1 MGDLTLAIRGTLTS
15 ALPFFIGALVIATIY
30 LGFTGS
36 AGLVAFSLIATGAII
51 ALRVWTANGIGV
63 PLMPMIAVQQLAVN
77 TVPILNNHEILTQYS
92 QSQVT
97 AAGVEV
103 LVFLCALSFAWLM
116 GLRLMRPAP
125 PRAYA
130 LIGIDREGAGGLARM
145 GFIFVSVATVYL
157 VLQSLGYTHMLLSSL
172 PSGSSSVIMAV
183 VSAAS
188 ACGFFLLAM
197 LVGSRSVSMT
207 ARIAFWTLMAT
218 NCLLSASSLLLSSA
232 AIVVFAVWIGLFW
245 GTGRIPWRF
254 TLITLVTISFFNTGK
269 YAMRGR
275 YWETTEEENRAAFD
289 LFQLPSFYAE
299 WGRAS
304 FQTFLANDNA
314 TEDVIA
320 GRRAAPKATLGRE
333 QSLLDR
339 LNNLQ
344 NILYVIH
351 AVQEEDIPTLG
362 GKTYAVIPPLL
373 VPRILWPSKPRTHEG
388 QVMLN
393 VHFGRQLD
401 VESTFK
407 TYVAW
412 GLLAEAYGNFGAIKG
427 TLLLGLVLGLCFA
440 WAENFTAL
448 KPLLSTE
455 GFVAFIIFSG
465 LANSYEMVS
474 SVLVTAIFQSVIPV
488 IAATFPFVRRTT
500 ITRPEPRPA

>member
-1 MGDLTLAIRGTLTS
+1 MGDLTLAIRRTLGR
-15 ALPFFIGALVIATIY
+15 ALPFFIGALILATAY
-30 LGFTGS
+30 LGFTGNP
-36 AGLVAFSLIATGAII
+36 GLTAFALIALGAII
-51 ALRVWTANGIGV
+51 ALRTWATNGIGV

-77 TVPILNNHEILTQYS
+77 TVPILNGHEILTQYS
-92 QSQVT
+92 PNQIT
-97 AAGVEV
+97 DAGVEV
-103 LVFLCALSFAWLM
+103 LVFLCSLSLAWLV
-116 GLRLMRPAP
+116 GIRLMRPAP
-125 PRAYA
+125 PVAYA
-130 LIGIDREGAGGLARM
+130 LIGVDREGAAGLTRI
-145 GFIFVSVATVYL
+145 GFVFVSAATSYL
-157 VLQSLGYTHMLLSSL
+157 VLQSLGYTHTLLAAL
-172 PSGSSSVIMAV
+172 PSGSSSVIMAAI
-183 VSAAS
+183 SAAS

-197 LVGSRSVSMT
+197 LVGSRSVTMP
-207 ARIAFWTLMAT
+207 AQIAFWVLMAT

-275 YWETTEEENRAAFD
+275 YWEGGEEEGRATFD
-289 LFQLPSFYAE
+289 LLHLPSFYAE
-299 WGRAS
+299 WSRAS
-304 FQTFLANDNA
+304 FQSFVASNDD
-314 TEDVIA
+314 TEDMIA
-320 GRRAAPKATLGRE
+320 GRRAAKPARVND

-351 AVQEEDIPTLG
+351 AVQEEGLPTLD
-362 GKTYAVIPPLL
+362 GKTYTIIPPLL
-373 VPRILWPSKPRTHEG
+373 VPRVIWPDKPRTHEG

-393 VHFGRQLD
+393 VHYGRQHD
-401 VESTFK
+401 IESTFK

-412 GLLAEAYGNFGAIKG
+412 GLLAEAYGNFGALKG

-455 GFVAFIIFSG
+455 GFVAFIVFSG

-488 IAATFPFVRRTT
+488 IAAALPFVRRTT
-500 ITRPEPRPA
+500 IVRPEPPPA